1 MLYTLCVSLAAAI
14 AVAALDAACRSLRL
28 PTRHVWAGGMA
39 ACVVLAAAGLWR
51 AAGSAPS
58 AVAPGAPPV
67 IIRRAIAAA
76 PDPSMAEA
84 LLGAARGGI
93 TRVAASVAGVGD
105 GAGFWLLVGGWA
117 VLTVILLATSLLTL
131 RRVRRGR
138 RGWPRF
144 PISGIPVRVAPA
156 AGPAV
161 IGLLHP
167 EIVVPAWL
175 LGEPAEHQRMV
186 VLHEDEH
193 IRGRDPLLAGLCF
206 ALAALMPWNPV
217 MWWLLRGMRLAA
229 EVDCDSRVLRHDVP
243 PRAYGSLLIDMAGRA
258 PRFSLG
264 VSHLSESSTA
274 LKRRLQAMT
283 ARMPRW
289 RRTRAAAL
297 GALAT
302 LALVGAC
309 EARMPTAAEIDALD
323 VRQAEAV
330 LPTRNVTYTIDGR
343 VVTADEARAIAA
355 ESIVQVD
362 VSRGGSGGD
371 RVAIIT
377 RAGAAAAPGGADMVA
392 REGEAAAAGGA
403 DVVAGAAN
411 PDRIAIARGRGDT
424 TPGARVTVR
433 RAGGADVSA
442 HPESSPIILIDGVRS
457 DAAALRALRVD
468 QIERVDVIKGA
479 AARELFNEAQA
490 NQGVIR
496 VTTKA
501 GHP

>member
-1 MLYTLCVSLAAAI
+1 MIASWMLYTLCVSLAAAL

-28 PTRHVWAGGMA
+28 PTRHLWAGGMA
-39 ACVVLAAAGLWR
+39 ACVILGGAGLWR
-51 AAGSAPS
+51 AAGSGPASIAPRLADL
-58 AVAPGAPPV
+58 AVPRTIP
-67 IIRRAIAAA
+67 AAA
-76 PDPSMAEA
+76 DPSLAEA
-84 LLGAARGGI
+84 VLSAARGGI
-93 TRVAASVAGVGD
+93 ARVAASVAGVGD
-105 GAGFWLLVGGWA
+105 GAGFWVLGGGWA
-117 VLTVILLATSLLTL
+117 ALTAVLLAGSLLTL
-131 RRVRRGR
+131 RRFRRGR
-138 RGWPRF
+138 RGWPVV

-229 EVDCDSRVLRHDVP
+229 EVDCDRRVLRHDVP

-264 VSHLSESSTA
+264 VSHLSESSAA

-323 VRQAEAV
+323 VRRAEAV
-330 LPTRNVTYTIDGR
+330 LPTQNVVYTVDGR
-343 VVTADEARAIAA
+343 VVTADEAHAIPA

-362 VSRGGSGGD
+362 VSRGQAGGD
-371 RVAIIT
+371 RIAIIT
-377 RAGAAAAPGGADMVA
+377 RAGAERATVAVRRADESGFITIADAAGDAAPGTRVRVRGVDGASA
-392 REGEAAAAGGA
+392 
-403 DVVAGAAN
+403 
-411 PDRIAIARGRGDT
+411 
-424 TPGARVTVR
+424 
-433 RAGGADVSA
+433 RAG
-442 HPESSPIILIDGVRS
+442 SPIIVIDGVRS
-457 DAAALRALRVD
+457 DAAALQALRPD

-479 AARELFNEAQA
+479 AARELFDEVQA

-496 VTTKA
+496 VITKA
-501 GHP
+501 GHR

>member
-1 MLYTLCVSLAAAI
+1 
-14 AVAALDAACRSLRL
+14 
-28 PTRHVWAGGMA
+28 
-39 ACVVLAAAGLWR
+39 
-51 AAGSAPS
+51 
-58 AVAPGAPPV
+58 
-67 IIRRAIAAA
+67 
-76 PDPSMAEA
+76 
-84 LLGAARGGI
+84 
-93 TRVAASVAGVGD
+93 
-105 GAGFWLLVGGWA
+105 
-117 VLTVILLATSLLTL
+117 
-131 RRVRRGR
+131 
-138 RGWPRF
+138 
-144 PISGIPVRVAPA
+144 
-156 AGPAV
+156 V

-193 IRGRDPLLAGLCF
+193 IRGRDPLLAGLSF

-323 VRQAEAV
+323 VRKAEAV
-330 LPTRNVTYTIDGR
+330 LPTRNVVYTIDGR

-362 VSRGGSGGD
+362 VSRGGDGAD
-371 RVAIIT
+371 RIAIIT
-377 RAGAAAAPGGADMVA
+377 RAGGADIYVPT
-392 REGEAAAAGGA
+392 REPT
-403 DVVAGAAN
+403 VAGSVQAV
-411 PDRIAIARGRGDT
+411 AIPRGRGDT

-433 RAGGADVSA
+433 RAGGADVSVR
-442 HPESSPIILIDGVRS
+442 PESSPIILIDGVRS
-457 DAAALRALRVD
+457 DEAALKALRID
-468 QIERVDVIKGA
+468 QIEHVDVIKGA
-479 AARELFNEAQA
+479 AARQLFNEPQA
-490 NQGVIR
+490 DVGVIR